1 MQVFQVS
8 NSRYGLGRTSS
19 LHFVAH
25 FQGRRADKVGDEAT
39 LRRAHRNRTRL
50 ELYSV
55 CEGAYAN
62 MLLVFIR
69 MNVMFAAVLGG
80 WEIVLIL
87 AVVLILFG
95 AKKLPELAK
104 GLGTG
109 IKEFKKATREV
120 TDEIHNAMED
130 TTPARRLPP
139 TPTVTEVQP
148 QPQPEQQTVP
158 QSSPSPK
165 A

>member
-1 MQVFQVS
+1 
-8 NSRYGLGRTSS
+8 
-19 LHFVAH
+19 
-25 FQGRRADKVGDEAT
+25 
-39 LRRAHRNRTRL
+39 
-50 ELYSV
+50 
-55 CEGAYAN
+55 
-62 MLLVFIR
+62 
-69 MNVMFAAVLGG
+69 MNVIFAAMLGG

-120 TDEIHNAMED
+120 TDEMSTAMED
-130 TTPARRLPP
+130 TTPPRRIPQNSPP
-139 TPTVTEVQP
+139 AETQVNA
-148 QPQPEQQTVP
+148 EQHTVP
-158 QSSPSPK
+158 QSSPTPSSK